1 MGTLDIILVGIVLIV
16 LFFAIKSVRN
26 SIKSGGCAGCSHS
39 CDCKKRQKE
48 LERGYKEWQEKQKN
62 KA

>member
-16 LFFAIKSVRN
+16 LFFAIKRVRS

-39 CDCKKRQKE
+39 CDCKKKTKGTRTRLQ
-48 LERGYKEWQEKQKN
+48 RMAR
-62 KA
+62 KAKK